1 MDVEVRVVSI
11 VGGSRGG
18 HRACGVERPSILLGG
33 WAYIGRVVGVETERE
48 GGGIWVVVVD
58 GEIPGGSWAA
68 VVDV

>member
-1 MDVEVRVVSI
+1 V
-11 VGGSRGG
+11 
-18 HRACGVERPSILLGG
+18 CGVERPSILLGG